1 MPSCRRRR
9 RSRQRRMCHGTTAT
23 RRAAGETLRST
34 ASRGRTRG
42 RRSPSASRT
51 PELPSGSRPGT
62 TCPRHSRT
70 DGSGRSRR
78 RPPPPSHRRRRPRSR
93 RAESGRRSRSA
104 RRPSP
109 SCSSGSDRRGHSRG
123 GGAWG
128 AGRPAGR
135 PRIRRAAG
143 RSGAR
148 RSPMGSRAAGW
159 RSRAPESPR
168 CVRDTSSTSGSRD
181 RACVVRPLRRL
192 RCRRPRGPQPAAA
205 ATGRRLR
212 SVPSRSAA
220 RNGRGPCPG
229 DQVPRR
235 GGAAREWLVGGRGR
249 ADDDEPED
257 EAEEQ
262 RGAHEVRTVADDRR
276 RLRASCEGCAT

>member
-42 RRSPSASRT
+42 QRSPSASRT
-51 PELPSGSRPGT
+51 LELPSGSRPGT

-78 RPPPPSHRRRRPRSR
+78 RPPPPSHRRRRRRSR

-159 RSRAPESPR
+159 RSRAPEPPR

-205 ATGRRLR
+205 ATGKRSRSCSQPQRGSERSWAVSGRSGPAARRSCAR
-212 SVPSRSAA
+212 VARGRPRPSRRWRA
-220 RNGRGPCPG
+220 RGRS
-229 DQVPRR
+229 R
-235 GGAAREWLVGGRGR
+235 GAARG
-249 ADDDEPED
+249 A
-257 EAEEQ
+257 
-262 RGAHEVRTVADDRR
+262 RGAHG
-276 RLRASCEGCAT
+276 S